1 MFLKLS
7 DVQTKIALRGFTDEG
22 MILRTYEEDEAEERM
37 IIKSHQNIGP
47 ILENNKR
54 LYTADDGY
62 SPSRE
67 WRRAASVPN
76 IIIEKWIREL
86 GINAY
91 KLEDQPK
98 ILAMLDSPEYRWL
111 RTAPGRLSKRPI
123 RHFFRASTP
132 SGVRNISIKKPA
144 GLKLA

>member
-1 MFLKLS
+1 MLPRLSEAKERLALK
-7 DVQTKIALRGFTDEG
+7 RFTDEG
-22 MILRTYEEDEAEERM
+22 MILRSYDYDEAAKM
-37 IIKSHQNIGP
+37 HVIKSVQDVEP
-47 ILENNKR
+47 ILTNNKR
-54 LYTADDGY
+54 LYNLNDGY
-62 SPSRE
+62 SKSRE

-76 IIIEKWIREL
+76 IIIEKWLRM

-98 ILAMLDSPEYRWL
+98 ILAMLDSPEYAFL

-132 SGVRNISIKKPA
+132 TGTRRVRAKAPLRLVTA
-144 GLKLA
+144 